1 MKNLPFVSVRT
12 LSSFLTVL
20 ALFCVVSSPAA
31 APFPAGTEA
40 LHSDSDLSSEMVAG
54 IDRMASR
61 FIANSR
67 RNRQPTREQLASI
80 LGVVDKRLPF
90 SALDLVG
97 DTASP
102 AVLLETDTVKVS
114 RVRWPVFEGVHGE
127 GVFVQPKS
135 APLARIIYLP
145 DADTPPEKLVDEM
158 LLSAQCEILI
168 LALTSRA
175 STYSGSE
182 KLGIRTD
189 LSHRE
194 WIYRQCFESG
204 RHIIGFEIQKALAL
218 LDWFKSRPVQLPIL
232 VAGLGEGGLLALHT
246 TAIDTRVDAA
256 YVAGYFAPRENV
268 WQEPLYRN
276 VFGLL
281 RDFGDAEVASLVAP
295 RPLVVQ
301 HLGFPQTQ
309 PKKPTPGSRQ
319 ISAPGRLE
327 TPAAKLS
334 EAEVERA
341 RSIAPGDWI
350 RFYTQRQGLKEVVR
364 SVFPQVTAASIL
376 SKASSNDKPIGLP
389 VDAARERRQV
399 LELERF
405 SQQLVLD
412 AEAERELKFWKA
424 LPLHSSEAFELHIRG
439 ERERFWKELIGRLPD
454 PDSPPH
460 PRTRLAF
467 ENDKVS
473 VHEVML
479 DVWEDVFAWGLLCI
493 PKNIAPGERRPVVVC
508 QHGLEGLP
516 ADVVEADPTQKAW
529 SYYKGFALGL
539 AERGFVT
546 FAPHNPY
553 RGKESFRVLQR
564 KLNPMGLTLFSVIA
578 GQHQRIL
585 QWLGELDFVDSSR
598 IGFYGLSYG
607 GKSAMRLPAILPGYA
622 LSICSGDFN
631 EWIRKC
637 VSTDLP
643 QSYVFTAENEIW
655 EWNLARHFNYAEMAA
670 LIAPR
675 PFMVERGHED
685 GVARDEWVN
694 YEFAKVRRLFDRLS
708 LQDRTAIEHFN
719 GPHTIRGEGTF
730 EFLHRHLAWPAPN
743 AKR

>member
-1 MKNLPFVSVRT
+1 
-12 LSSFLTVL
+12 
-20 ALFCVVSSPAA
+20 
-31 APFPAGTEA
+31 
-40 LHSDSDLSSEMVAG
+40 MVAG
-54 IDRMASR
+54 IDRMADR
-61 FIANSR
+61 LIENAR
-67 RNRQPTREQLASI
+67 DKRHPTREKLVAI
-80 LGVVDKRLPF
+80 LGVVDSRIPF
-90 SALDLVG
+90 SALEWIG
-97 DTASP
+97 DTLNP

-114 RVRWPVFEGVHGE
+114 RVRWSVFEDFHGE
-127 GVFVQPKS
+127 GIFVQPK
-135 APLARIIYLP
+135 AEPLARIIYLP
-145 DADTPPEKLVDEM
+145 DADVPPERLVDEM
-158 LLSAQCEILI
+158 LLSAQCEII
-168 LALTSRA
+168 IPALTSRA
-175 STYSGSE
+175 STHSGNE
-182 KLGIRTD
+182 RLGIRTD

-194 WIYRQCFESG
+194 WIYRQSFECG

-218 LDWFKSRPVQLPIL
+218 VDWFRTRPVQLPIL
-232 VAGLGEGGLLALHT
+232 VAGLGEGGLIALHT
-246 TAIDTRVDAA
+246 AAIDTRVDAA
-256 YVAGYFAPRENV
+256 YVAGYFAPREKV

-281 RDFGDAEVASLVAP
+281 RNFGDAEVASLIAP
-295 RPLVVQ
+295 RPLVIQ
-301 HLGFPQTQ
+301 HLGFPQIQST
-309 PKKPTPGSRQ
+309 TPAAGIRQ
-319 ISAPGRLE
+319 IAAPGRLE
-327 TPAAKLS
+327 MPLDQSS

-341 RSIAPGDWI
+341 RSIIPGNWI
-350 RFYTQRQGLKEVVR
+350 RFYTQRQGIKEVVR
-364 SVFPQVTAASIL
+364 SVFPQVTASAIL

-389 VDAARERRQV
+389 VDSERQRRQV
-399 LELERF
+399 RQLQNLCK
-405 SQQLVLD
+405 QLVVD
-412 AEAERELKFWKA
+412 AEAERESKFWKE
-424 LPLHSSEAFELHIRG
+424 LPLKSSEAFESHIAT
-439 ERERFWKELIGRLPD
+439 ERERFWRELIGRLPD
-454 PDSPPH
+454 PDLPAH
-460 PRTRLAF
+460 VRTRSVF

-473 VHEVML
+473 VHEVVL
-479 DVWEDVFAWGLLCI
+479 DVWEDVFAWGLLCV
-493 PKNIAPGERRPVVVC
+493 PKGIAAPERRPVVVC

-516 ADVVEADPTQKAW
+516 ADVVEGDPTQKAW
-529 SYYKGFALGL
+529 SYYKGFALAL

-585 QWLGELDFVDSSR
+585 EWLGGLSFVDSSR

-643 QSYVFTAENEIW
+643 QSYVFTSENEIW
-655 EWNLARHFNYAEMAA
+655 EWDLARHFNYAEMAA

-719 GPHTIRGEGTF
+719 GPHTIHGEGTF
-730 EFLHRHLAWPAPN
+730 EFLHRHLKWPVPASQ
-743 AKR
+743 R